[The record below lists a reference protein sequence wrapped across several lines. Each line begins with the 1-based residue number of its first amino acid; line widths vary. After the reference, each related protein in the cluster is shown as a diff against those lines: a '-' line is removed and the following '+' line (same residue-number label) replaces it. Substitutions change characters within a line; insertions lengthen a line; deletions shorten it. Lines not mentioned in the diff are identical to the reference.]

1 MEEVKKKNEEI
12 ALNTK
17 KIFKDTLRELNI
29 DCVDGIDMVQRE
41 GMASDEILAYSE
53 KNSFNL
59 IIIGTSGHSA
69 IEELFLGST
78 AKKIINTVLEN
89 NWERVSASPVSH
101 LGYVAAAYMETACFQ
116 IVILAKNDKFK
127 EKLEKNLLRYSSFF
141 IINYVKSVDKI
152 PKNSPAYN
160 KKFVNNKTTVYVC
173 TGTVCSEPIS
183 SFEKMEKWIEKNT
196 NLSFK

>member
-1 MEEVKKKNEEI
+1 MKMAKSILFKF
-12 ALNTK
+12 
-17 KIFKDTLRELNI
+17 IFFIFSSHVFMLDLKP
-29 DCVDGIDMVQRE
+29 
-41 GMASDEILAYSE
+41 Y
-53 KNSFNL
+53 
-59 IIIGTSGHSA
+59 
-69 IEELFLGST
+69 
-78 AKKIINTVLEN
+78 EN
-89 NWERVSASPVSH
+89 NYFSKPNGTV
-101 LGYVAAAYMETACFQ
+101 
-116 IVILAKNDKFK
+116 K